1 MERNDGTEERADH
14 AAGWETPD
22 PMVRETLGN
31 FRASVH
37 AWSDAMVSRPRVEP
51 EIAVRK
57 IWRLAPG
64 WVLGC
69 LVFVGAVSGGL
80 YQNHRQQEVARIAA
94 QREAEH
100 QRQIA
105 TQRAQEEQDLMAKVD
120 SEEEDLMAKVDSD
133 ISREVPSAME
143 PLASLMTN
151 EESK

>member
-1 MERNDGTEERADH
+1 MERNDGSEERADH
-14 AAGWETPD
+14 AARWEALD
-22 PMVRETLGN
+22 PMMRETLGN

-37 AWSDAMVSRPRVEP
+37 AWSDAMVSRPRMEP

-69 LVFVGAVSGGL
+69 LVFLGAVSGGL
-80 YQNHRQQEVARIAA
+80 YENHRQQEVARIAA
-94 QREAEH
+94 QREAEL

-105 TQRAQEEQDLMAKVD
+105 TQRAQLMAKVD